1 MLHMTL
7 HVMPPIAAS
16 TVKANSELLL
26 TKLLEGAYFFIMTQ
40 QEKTVQ
46 ANKLKT
52 QQRLDEVRKQYFN
65 GKVGCECTK

>member
-40 QEKTVQ
+40 QAKTVQ

-52 QQRLDEVRKQYFN
+52 QQRLDEVRKQYFK
-65 GKVGCECTK
+65 GKAGCECTK